1 MQKIANLKKKRDFSW
16 VFTERVT
23 NVLCSLSIA
32 TMKVILFTLTFYVKF
47 TLNIKSVV
55 LKICYSVT
63 PINKQVFTHR

>member
-1 MQKIANLKKKRDFSW
+1 MQKIANWKKKRDFSW

-63 PINKQVFTHR
+63 PINKQVFTHS

>member
-1 MQKIANLKKKRDFSW
+1 MQKIANLKKKKDFSW

-47 TLNIKSVV
+47 TLHIKSVV
-55 LKICYSVT
+55 
-63 PINKQVFTHR
+63 